1 MFVVREA
8 HKTAFR
14 QAAAESFEQ
23 RMLRDVLQRF
33 PHTCARLGDA
43 AVRER
48 IRAGLKQAD
57 NGQCSEEEAAGAI
70 RHSFAMEAAQSK
82 R

>member
-1 MFVVREA
+1 MFVLRDA
-8 HKTAFR
+8 HKNAFS

-23 RMLRDVLQRF
+23 RMFRDVQARF

-43 AVRER
+43 AIRER
-48 IRAGLKQAD
+48 ISAAVKEAGSGECA
-57 NGQCSEEEAAGAI
+57 EEEAADAV
-70 RHSFAMEAAQSK
+70 RHAFALEAAQPK